1 MCPTRPAKAGLT
13 RVPVAI
19 AMSLLAAC
27 ANQAT
32 SPANAGAGK
41 AAPRVVHSGLRQLL
55 NFYSS
60 IAPTCESN
68 GYPQV
73 SLVSPPHHGQVSI
86 ERGQNYPNFVSANVR
101 SVCNK
106 NLSPSIQVYYRSV
119 ASFKGRDS
127 FMVRVQYPDGGIVMD
142 AFDLEAR

>member
-1 MCPTRPAKAGLT
+1 MYPAD
-13 RVPVAI
+13 PVKTGQAAVFAI
-19 AMSLLAAC
+19 TLSLLAAC
-27 ANQAT
+27 ANQAI
-32 SPANAGAGK
+32 PAKAGAGK
-41 AAPRVVHSGLRQLL
+41 PAPRIVHSGLRQLI

-73 SLVSPPHHGQVSI
+73 ALVNPPHHGQVSI
-86 ERGQNYPNFVSANVR
+86 EEGQNYPNFVSVNVR

-106 NLSPSIQVYYRSV
+106 NLSPSVQVYYRSV
-119 ASFKGRDS
+119 ANFHGRDS
-127 FMVRVQYPDGGIVMD
+127 FTVRVQYPDGGIVMD

>member
-1 MCPTRPAKAGLT
+1 MCRAEPANAELTKAAL
-13 RVPVAI
+13 AI

-27 ANQAT
+27 ANQAP
-32 SPANAGAGK
+32 SPAKAGAGK
-41 AAPRVVHSGLRQLL
+41 AAPRIVHSGLRQLI

-119 ASFKGRDS
+119 ASFQGRDS

-142 AFDLEAR
+142 PFDLEAR